1 MYDYTIIGAGPTGL
15 TLAYYLAKYNKKIL
29 LIDKQNTLG
38 GCHRVIRVND
48 LFTEHGPRIY
58 INNYFSLIDI
68 LSDMGHS
75 FYDLFTPYNFSMI
88 KTINKTSTK
97 LSINEYMAFVYEYI
111 KFIINDE
118 KSKKV
123 TMIDF
128 AKSYNFNDESIRLID
143 NLCRLTDGGTIYN
156 YTLYEFLQIPNQN
169 ILYTIY
175 QPKYPN
181 DIGLFKIW
189 KDALEKTNNVDF
201 MLNTEIYKIVSSS
214 DKVTSIITK
223 DGKTIDS
230 SNFIFAIP
238 PKSMIPIIK
247 KSDNTNIFGDYDNL
261 EKWSE
266 STQYFVYI
274 PIIFHWDTKLE
285 LENIW
290 GLTDTDYSLVNIVMS
305 DYMNFDNP
313 ESKTVITC
321 TVKNADRIS
330 SYNNK
335 TANEC
340 NEKELIEEVFRQLKL
355 SRPNLPP
362 PTKSLLSPEM
372 FKNNQTNKWDSTDSA
387 FFYTKDGYKSNK
399 SIYDNLFWVGTHNGN
414 SHYAF
419 TSMESA
425 MQNAIYLLHELEP
438 DTINKVKLNKPIT
451 TKWPIVIII
460 LLIIIIIIYKLI
472 V

>member
-1 MYDYTIIGAGPTGL
+1 MYDYTIIGAGPSGL
-15 TLAYYLAKYNKKIL
+15 TLAYYLAKYNKKVL
-29 LIDKQNTLG
+29 LIDRQNTLG

-97 LSINEYMAFVYEYI
+97 LSINEYIAFVYEYI
-111 KFIINDE
+111 KFIINEE

-128 AKSYNFNDESIRLID
+128 ANSYNFNDESIRLID

-181 DIGLFKIW
+181 DVSLFKIW

-201 MLNTEIYKIVSSS
+201 MLNTEIDKIISSS

-223 DGKTIDS
+223 DGKTNDS
-230 SNFIFAIP
+230 SSFIFAIP
-238 PKSMIPIIK
+238 PKSMIPIIE
-247 KSDNTNIFGDYDNL
+247 KSDNINMFGDYDNL
-261 EKWSE
+261 KKWSE

-290 GLTDTDYSLVNIVMS
+290 GLTDTDYSLVDIVMS

-321 TVKNADRIS
+321 TVKNADRKS

-340 NEKELIEEVFRQLKL
+340 DENELIEEVFRQLKL
-355 SRPNLPP
+355 SRPNLPH

-399 SIYDNLFWVGTHNGN
+399 SIYNNLFWIGTHNGN

-460 LLIIIIIIYKLI
+460 LIIIIIIIYKLI